1 MLESRTIQSLPSSA
15 RSRVIES
22 IAKLVAP
29 KGTLLVITSLRNTE
43 EEPGGPPWP
52 LSELELSQFKQWG
65 LQEIRRDLF
74 YLEETS
80 VKQLRIEYSNLLL
93 H

>member
-1 MLESRTIQSLPSSA
+1 MP
-15 RSRVIES
+15 
-22 IAKLVAP
+22 P
-29 KGTLLVITSLRNTE
+29 KGTLLAITSFRDTE
-43 EEPGGPPWP
+43 EELDGPPWP

-80 VKQLRIEYSNLLL
+80 VKQLRIEYGSVFR